1 MSGQAVLEHVDV
13 AAALERDGFCGP
25 LDAGVSREKCARLAH
40 IISAGIED
48 RATHP
53 LYGRFSVRD
62 WHLINSDFLDL
73 LTSPKIL
80 EAVSSVLG
88 DRYKMWR
95 SKIFQKSPGEG
106 ALGWHQEW
114 GAFNGEEIGNDRPAL
129 IPTPERQDRP
139 WNVTVWMPLTDVTPD
154 MGPIRFAKGSHK
166 RRFPIT
172 MGPLA
177 ETEFYVDPFAE
188 IKEKHALIS
197 RVKTDSL
204 CIDIHTAHYFDD
216 VDAEALSFE
225 ELRGLVEAKLEN
237 EQGAITLDFYESEHE
252 IVSMPMSAGEFVIF
266 TERCM
271 HGSSANKSP
280 VPRIG
285 INARFTF
292 DDTRI
297 YPFRHSETPIDGSN
311 LDISLHRTVLIPGW
325 EDDLDDASISL
336 ADLKAQRRLSAFPAE

>member
-1 MSGQAVLEHVDV
+1 MSGQAVLERVDV
-13 AAALERDGFCGP
+13 AEALERDGFCGP
-25 LDAGVSREKCARLAH
+25 LDAGVSREKCARLART
-40 IISAGIED
+40 ISRKIDE
-48 RATHP
+48 RMIHP

-62 WHLINSDFLDL
+62 WHLINRDFLDL

-95 SKIFQKSPGEG
+95 SKIFQKTPGEG

-129 IPTPERQDRP
+129 IPTRERQDRP

-154 MGPIRFAKGSHK
+154 MGPIRFAKGSHR

-177 ETEFYVDPFAE
+177 ETEFYVDPFPE
-188 IKEKHALIS
+188 IRDKDTLIR
-197 RVKTDSL
+197 RVRTDSL

-216 VDAEALSFE
+216 VDPDTLSFE
-225 ELRGLVEAKLEN
+225 ELRRLVEAKFEN
-237 EQGAITLDFYESEHE
+237 ELGAITLDFHESEHE

-271 HGSSANKSP
+271 HGSSANASAF
-280 VPRIG
+280 PRIG

-297 YPFRHSETPIDGSN
+297 YPFRHSDMPIDGSN
-311 LDISLHRTVLIPGW
+311 LDITLHRTVLIPGW
-325 EDDLDDASISL
+325 EDEQDDATIAL
-336 ADLKAQRRLSAFPAE
+336 ADLKAEVALAAFPAE